1 MGLGVDSRTVKPCN
15 LATRKGK
22 AAVRWQSVRWHSVA
36 VAGIR
41 RRARAMSSDDRA
53 RESDDGDARARE
65 RATTA
70 THRKRTESRYLSA
83 EADVFA
89 HLTPTDASSTSLED
103 TLGEP
108 SPSG

>member
-1 MGLGVDSRTVKPCN
+1 
-15 LATRKGK
+15 
-22 AAVRWQSVRWHSVA
+22 
-36 VAGIR
+36 
-41 RRARAMSSDDRA
+41 MSSDDRA

-89 HLTPTDASSTSLED
+89 HLTPTDASSTSLENY
-103 TLGEP
+103 LGEP

>member
-1 MGLGVDSRTVKPCN
+1 VLIHERSNRAIS
-15 LATRKGK
+15 ATRKGK
-22 AAVRWQSVRWHSVA
+22 AAFRARHSVA

-53 RESDDGDARARE
+53 RESDDGDARARA
-65 RATTA
+65 RPSGS